1 MFKISHGRE
10 GQREA
15 YEKDRPPVLWAPSTQ
30 SLTLAQKT
38 KALTSFLIQ
47 DNLKIGGGL
56 MCLKFS
62 KKRYYLS
69 SSSLKSD

>member
-1 MFKISHGRE
+1 MAVRVK
-10 GQREA
+10 
-15 YEKDRPPVLWAPSTQ
+15 EKPTRRIVLQFSGHQAHSE

-56 MCLKFS
+56 MRLKFS
-62 KKRYYLS
+62 KKKYYVS